1 MGFGKGSGSSAPVVT
16 EEQKE
21 LLRQQTGFL
30 KDTAY
35 PTYAKTIGMAGD
47 VLGQVQPA
55 TTQAAQTAMDVSGR
69 AGALQEAAGTGA
81 LATGITGQG
90 NLAGYQSAAGRGLFE
105 GGAGQLG
112 ALFSPQYK
120 QEQIQ
125 AALQP
130 AREEIR
136 EQMGQQSAM
145 FGGAGGL
152 GSSRQALA
160 SRNLASL
167 GEQRM
172 GSVAAQTSAGVEG
185 QRQRAA
191 ESFLGAGQSATG
203 QAQNVYG
210 QLMGAGSGA
219 LGQAGSLFGSLTGA
233 GQQGLSGAQQA
244 AASRIGF
251 AGAPQDVLSKY
262 ASVIYGTPQASTTPS
277 FTGTQGQKTS
287 SKGFGF

>member
-1 MGFGKGSGSSAPVVT
+1 MGGGKGSSSSAPVVT
-16 EEQKE
+16 EEQKA
-21 LLRQQTGFL
+21 LLRAQTGFL
-30 KDTAY
+30 TETAL
-35 PTYAKTIGMAGD
+35 PTYRDTIGRAQD
-47 VLGQVQPA
+47 VYGQVNPA
-55 TTQAAQTAMDVSGR
+55 VNTVANTALGVAGR
-69 AGALQEAAGTGA
+69 AGALQEQSGSRAYGEG
-81 LATGITGQG
+81 LSGQSG
-90 NLAGYQSAAGRGLFE
+90 LAGYQAGAGRSLFE

-112 ALFSPQYK
+112 SLFSPQYK

-136 EQMGQQSAM
+136 EQMGQQAAM

-172 GSVAAQTSAGVEG
+172 GSVAAQTSAGVES

-191 ESFLGAGQSATG
+191 ES
-203 QAQNVYG
+203 
-210 QLMGAGSGA
+210 LMGAGASS
-219 LGQAGSLFGSLTGA
+219 LGQAAGLFGSLTGA
-233 GQQGLSGAQQA
+233 GQQGLSAAQQS

-277 FTGTQGQKTS
+277 FQGTQGQRTS